1 MSCVRPTT
9 LLALFRDFFPSGGI
23 ATTTGPQTTTTTT
36 RGRRALVESS
46 RARLVFC
53 SSSTFRSVRSF
64 VRPSVN
70 ERERTRERARTLIPR
85 KSESAR
91 AFDR

>member
-1 MSCVRPTT
+1 MCPTDRAI
-9 LLALFRDFFPSGGI
+9 ALFRDFFPSGGI

-53 SSSTFRSVRSF
+53 SSSTFRSFVRSF

-85 KSESAR
+85 KSERAR
-91 AFDR
+91 ALDR

>member
-1 MSCVRPTT
+1 MCPTARAI
-9 LLALFRDFFPSGGI
+9 ALFRDFFPSGGI
-23 ATTTGPQTTTTTT
+23 ATTTGPQTTTKT